1 LLIQGEIEFAMKN
14 IFLFLFFFSA
24 FTTDAQNEL
33 RLSDSVRISLV
44 TGAPSPHN
52 LYSQFGHSAI
62 RVVDYKQR
70 LDISFNYGTFDFD
83 APGFYRKFLQ
93 GKLNYM
99 LSVSSTAPLAR
110 YYQQEG
116 RILID
121 QEFLLDKAERQA
133 VADFLVYNY
142 QPENR
147 FYLYDFFYDNCA
159 TRIRDI
165 FEEEVSGFTYEDAE
179 VKTYTFRQMLDLY
192 VGGWT
197 NFGMDLILGY
207 PTDQMADM
215 RAQMF
220 LPDYLMKNL
229 TQFAKN
235 DGQPLLG
242 DPKPLNDVKETKE
255 AEKGLFSPMV
265 VMILLL
271 LSAFGIT
278 FLAKDKTKTVFD
290 RIFLT
295 LLGIMGL
302 FMLFM
307 WFGTDHW
314 TTTKNLNILWAS
326 PFFLFLLFKKWN
338 FVYII
343 GLLGVVI
350 VLLGWTFLP
359 QQFHLAFIP
368 ILLAIAIR
376 CLDNLG
382 WLPFK

>member
-1 LLIQGEIEFAMKN
+1 MKN
-14 IFLFLFFFSA
+14 VLLLFLFFCVL
-24 FTTDAQNEL
+24 TINAQSNL

-62 RVVDYKQR
+62 RVVDYKQG

-83 APGFYRKFLQ
+83 APGFYLKFLRGQ
-93 GKLNYM
+93 LNYM

-116 RILID
+116 RSLID
-121 QEFLLDKAERQA
+121 QEFLLDKEETKA

-165 FEEEVSGFTYEDAE
+165 FEKEVSGFTYEEAAVE
-179 VKTYTFRQMLDLY
+179 TYTFRQMLDLY

-207 PTDQMADM
+207 TTDQETNM

-242 DPKPLNDVKETKE
+242 APQLLNNVQEVAE
-255 AEKGLFSPMV
+255 ARKGFLSPML
-265 VMILLL
+265 VMILL
-271 LSAFGIT
+271 
-278 FLAKDKTKTVFD
+278 FLVTVAISFFTKEKTKKIFD

-295 LLGIMGL
+295 LLGVMGI

-326 PFFLFLLFKKWN
+326 PFFFLLLFRDWK
-338 FVYII
+338 FIYII
-343 GLLGVVI
+343 GLVGAIV
-350 VLLGWTFLP
+350 VLLGWTLLP
-359 QQFHLAFIP
+359 QQFHMAFIP
-368 ILLAIAIR
+368 ILLAIVLR
-376 CLDNLG
+376 CLDNLA
-382 WLPFK
+382 WIPRK

>member
-1 LLIQGEIEFAMKN
+1 MKN
-14 IFLFLFFFSA
+14 ILLLLLVFFFTITSN
-24 FTTDAQNEL
+24 AQNEL

-83 APGFYRKFLQ
+83 TPGFYIKFLRGQ
-93 GKLNYM
+93 LNYM
-99 LSVSSTAPLAR
+99 LSVNATAPLAR
-110 YYQQEG
+110 YYEQEG
-116 RILID
+116 RSLID
-121 QEFLLDKAERQA
+121 QEFLLDEAERKV

-165 FEEEVSGFTYEDAE
+165 FEKDVNGFTYEEAD

-207 PTDQMADM
+207 TTDQEADM

-242 DPKPLNDVKETKE
+242 EAKPLNNVKET
-255 AEKGLFSPMV
+255 AEVKKNLFSPMLI
-265 VMILLL
+265 MILLFL
-271 LSAFGIT
+271 IAAFIS
-278 FLAKDKTKTVFD
+278 FFAQEKAKKTFD

-314 TTTKNLNILWAS
+314 TTTKNLNVLWAS
-326 PFFLFLLFKKWN
+326 PFFLFLLFKNWK
-338 FVYII
+338 FVYLI
-343 GLLGVVI
+343 GLAGTAI
-350 VLLGWTFLP
+350 VLLGWTLLP
-359 QQFHLAFIP
+359 QQFHIAFIP

-376 CLDNLG
+376 CLDNLS
-382 WLPFK
+382 WLPKEL

>member
-1 LLIQGEIEFAMKN
+1 MKN
-14 IFLFLFFFSA
+14 VLLLFLFFCVL
-24 FTTDAQNEL
+24 TINAQSNL

-62 RVVDYKQR
+62 RVVDYKQG

-83 APGFYRKFLQ
+83 APGFYLKFLRGQ
-93 GKLNYM
+93 LNYM

-116 RILID
+116 RSLID
-121 QEFLLDKAERQA
+121 QEFLLDKEETKA

-165 FEEEVSGFTYEDAE
+165 FEKEVSGFTYEEAAVE
-179 VKTYTFRQMLDLY
+179 TYTFRQMLDLY

-207 PTDQMADM
+207 TTDQETNM

-242 DPKPLNDVKETKE
+242 APQLLNNVQEVAE
-255 AEKGLFSPMV
+255 ARKGFLSPML
-265 VMILLL
+265 VMILL
-271 LSAFGIT
+271 
-278 FLAKDKTKTVFD
+278 FLVTVAISFFTKEKTKKIFD

-295 LLGIMGL
+295 LLGVMGI

-314 TTTKNLNILWAS
+314 TTTKNLNIVWAS
-326 PFFLFLLFKKWN
+326 PFFFLLLFRDWK
-338 FVYII
+338 FIYII
-343 GLLGVVI
+343 GLVGAIV
-350 VLLGWTFLP
+350 VLLGWTLLP
-359 QQFHLAFIP
+359 QQFHMAFIP
-368 ILLAIAIR
+368 ILLAIVLR
-376 CLDNLG
+376 CLDNLA
-382 WLPFK
+382 WIPRK